1 MIRISASMK
10 NIFNFTDSS
19 HLTKAA
25 AKMGDKKTA
34 VATVTVNQ
42 WYAIGVNR
50 ELLQSHGGLLDVLV
64 LLI

>member
-25 AKMGDKKTA
+25 AKMGDKKL
-34 VATVTVNQ
+34 
-42 WYAIGVNR
+42 
-50 ELLQSHGGLLDVLV
+50 LLQQSQ
-64 LLI
+64 